1 MLLECIAIIVACTLV
16 SQPGQSDVT
25 RPTVHMQ
32 VLNARPVVGEP
43 LVVDFV
49 VSNETQEEIC
59 TPPPLSIEGGLVEFI
74 LYAHSG
80 ADFVGRS
87 ISGWF
92 CGKRPGVFKFD
103 GHCTEILEPGQQLR
117 GHGFAVLLASE
128 DKNIYGRPT
137 SVPLDPGHYTLTG
150 KVRWGNW
157 SLQTDSVQIEIVAP
171 RTQHEILASESVD
184 AIYAIFVSSYVTVGL
199 GKDLMPAES
208 VKAILEQCPDSVHA
222 RLARSR
228 LLVLQAHKLK
238 SRRSTT
244 DEQREAD
251 KQQMIDVVS
260 RIDVHLRT
268 HHDDPLE
275 LDLMDGKIQLLRR
288 LQKED
293 KLRQAID
300 ALAAKYP
307 LSGRTRRAQKMWKQI
322 HSNPTDRE

>member
-1 MLLECIAIIVACTLV
+1 MLLECIATIVACTLV

-25 RPTVHMQ
+25 RPTVQMQ

-43 LVVDFV
+43 LVVGFV

-103 GHCTEILEPGQQLR
+103 GHCTESLEPGEQLR

-137 SVPLDPGHYTLTG
+137 SVPLDPGHYTLMGMVT
-150 KVRWGNW
+150 WGDW
-157 SLQTDSVQIEIVAP
+157 RLETDSVRVEIVAP
-171 RTQHEILASESVD
+171 RTRDDILASESVD

-199 GKDLMPAES
+199 GKGLMPAES
-208 VKAILEQCPDSVHA
+208 VKAILEQCPNSVHA

-228 LLVLQAHKLK
+228 LLVLQAYKLK
-238 SRRSTT
+238 SRYAVT
-244 DEQREAD
+244 DEEREGD
-251 KQQMIDVVS
+251 KLQMIDVVS
-260 RIDVHLRT
+260 RIDEHLRT
-268 HHDDPLE
+268 HPNDPLE
-275 LDLMDGKIQLLRR
+275 LDLMDGKIQLLGR
-288 LQKED
+288 LQRED

-300 ALAAKYP
+300 ALAEKYP
-307 LSGRTRRAQKMWKQI
+307 HSGRTRRAHKMWKQF
-322 HSNPTDRE
+322 HSNPNDRE